1 MLPVSDDAALLVLR
15 RSPRYRGAV
24 WVARL
29 ANGLGL
35 PFVVWMVAMRL
46 NLVPRLSDELW
57 YLLFAVFFV
66 VLLSGVALYYRS
78 GIWPYLRVRSY
89 WNVVLRDILGPRI

>member
-15 RSPRYRGAV
+15 RSPRYRAAV

-29 ANGLGL
+29 GNVVGL

-57 YLLFAVFFV
+57 YLLFAVFFL
-66 VLLSGVALYYRS
+66 VLLCGVALYYRS
-78 GIWPYLRVRSY
+78 GIWPHLRARSH
-89 WNVVLRDILGPRI
+89 WNVMLRDILGPRI